1 MTTRT
6 QTRYRRPAWMGRPFA
21 LVALL
26 SLLAACQSA
35 RMPLPDELSGGETWP
50 VQGRQGWKL
59 QERLHFGPYAAEN
72 VDRSWTRG
80 RDLEVMIYE
89 RNRRKQTYSFTL
101 AEQGSAV
108 WHADCSTSLDRRTVH
123 TSDVDLEFEDRSRL
137 DCELA
142 EAGGSARWLLVLGE
156 RYADPLEGR
165 LYEDLGGITD
175 GTAGSRGPTGTHRGA
190 DIGPSSFQVRGT
202 KALDGGLPSGTTSG
216 YLIESGTGAVAAVE
230 VVNNGSVTLRPTL
243 DPAQRSLLSA
253 AAAALLL
260 LEELRS
266 VLDDES

>member
-6 QTRYRRPAWMGRPFA
+6 RTPVGCRARLTGRA
-21 LVALL
+21 ALL
-26 SLLAACQSA
+26 ALISLLAACQTA
-35 RMPLPDELSGGETWP
+35 RMPLPDELSGGERWP
-50 VQGRQGWKL
+50 VQGRQGWKI
-59 QERLHFGPYAAEN
+59 QERLQFGPYAAED

-101 AEQGSAV
+101 AEQGSAA
-108 WHADCSTSLDRRTVH
+108 WHAACSTSLDRRTVH
-123 TSDVDLEFEDRSRL
+123 TPDVDLEFEDRSQL
-137 DCELA
+137 DCELT
-142 EAGGSARWLLVLGE
+142 EAGGSATWLLVLGE

-165 LYEDLGGITD
+165 LYENLTGLTE
-175 GTAGSRGPTGTHRGA
+175 GTADSRGPTGMRRGA
-190 DIGPSSFQVRGT
+190 DAGPSSFHVRGT

-230 VVNNGSVTLRPTL
+230 VVNDGSVTLRPTL
-243 DPAQRSLLSA
+243 DPEERSLLSA

-266 VLDDES
+266 VLDDEP